1 MENTYSM
8 KESSDTSFISR
19 PKTMQAGR
27 PQGGSSDHLFLGH
40 KLLGELRIL
49 MRLSS
54 GTNVTEE
61 GGAGGDKGPSSY

>member
-1 MENTYSM
+1 M

-19 PKTMQAGR
+19 PKAMQAGR
-27 PQGGSSDHLFLGH
+27 TERGPNSHLFLGH

-54 GTNVTEE
+54 AAKSEHGNTPGSRDGE
-61 GGAGGDKGPSSY
+61 SSY

>member
-1 MENTYSM
+1 M

-27 PQGGSSDHLFLGH
+27 PEGGPTDHLFLGH

-54 GTNVTEE
+54 GTNITDDD
-61 GGAGGDKGPSSY
+61 GANGDKGPSSY